1 MLDLRQFA
9 LLDAIAR
16 TGSLAAAAR
25 DLHYGQP
32 TISHHLRAL
41 EQHLGTELVTR
52 SATGAAL
59 TPAGEL
65 FLDHARA
72 ATTRLA
78 VAEREVAELRDF
90 GGTVLRIGTFESAG
104 ARLLPQVLAELGAGH
119 TVQVELVEGEPLGL
133 LEQLLDGSL
142 HCALLYDLDGDTSV
156 TDAALRQRTLE
167 REPFRIMLGAEHPL
181 AGNEVIDLA
190 DLADADWIRSRSV
203 LEASERALLAAA
215 GAAGFV
221 PNTLLHSE
229 DYSLVH
235 AFVAAN
241 VGVALIVESAVDTR
255 YRVVARPTVQDLG
268 VRRVRFVATAT
279 PSPGQAGVLAHLE
292 DLLIGAAGVE

>member
-1 MLDLRQFA
+1 
-9 LLDAIAR
+9 
-16 TGSLAAAAR
+16 
-25 DLHYGQP
+25 
-32 TISHHLRAL
+32 
-41 EQHLGTELVTR
+41 
-52 SATGAAL
+52 
-59 TPAGEL
+59 
-65 FLDHARA
+65 
-72 ATTRLA
+72 
-78 VAEREVAELRDF
+78 
-90 GGTVLRIGTFESAG
+90 
-104 ARLLPQVLAELGAGH
+104 
-119 TVQVELVEGEPLGL
+119 
-133 LEQLLDGSL
+133 
-142 HCALLYDLDGDTSV
+142 
-156 TDAALRQRTLE
+156 
-167 REPFRIMLGAEHPL
+167 MLGAEHPL